1 MRDEKYRRA
10 TRRRVVVGESFVGI
24 ARRFVVRVDA
34 RRRDAKRRDTNRRV
48 AVADVFRRRRVR
60 DGDANGIARRRR
72 ARRRRRRAAHLNHQ
86 SFRVAVRV
94 TVPVRRLHRETRDG
108 DRHGGR
114 AFVLV
119 LVLVL
124 VDGFVLVDA
133 FSFFAVVERRRRSRR
148 LLQRAVSNLPERR
161 LRGFRL
167 FAPAQIVHERRRG
180 TRPTIIVVVVV
191 VVVARRALVVPSD
204 GRSAE
209 RLRQRRQPRDDGRIH
224 ARARRRRSRAN
235 GARLRR
241 RVGRERGGGGPL
253 ASHRRVDV
261 ELVDHDGSL
270 VVGRSVR
277 RLDDDA
283 SERRG
288 HLARDFFSPP
298 SKRLSRWWSR
308 LVRVVPVVVR
318 AVVFDDVANLDD
330 FGANRRRGSRR
341 VAVPVRAIGL
351 VGLRLVVGG
360 VQSRGDVDR
369 ADANAARDLL
379 ERARDEGGGL
389 GVGFEW
395 AFGCDVSVS
404 SSGGTRFAVGR
415 GGARAVGVGDED
427 DVDVAN
433 LHDARFDAESV
444 PRHGGAY
451 PSDATGGWE
460 RGGGRAEVLTK
471 ILAVED
477 GVAKLESAR
486 AQRDVQLLDVE
497 LVLERPAER
506 ALDDE
511 LKHPAKRPGVRLGEH
526 SLRTARRGD
535 AASSRAPRLG
545 DERGDGTR

>member
-1 MRDEKYRRA
+1 MTRNAGIRTVASPSRTCSVADAYATA
-10 TRRRVVVGESFVGI
+10 TRTESPDDV
-24 ARRFVVRVDA
+24 A
-34 RRRDAKRRDTNRRV
+34 RV
-48 AVADVFRRRRVR
+48 AGAD
-60 DGDANGIARRRR
+60 A
-72 ARRRRRRAAHLNHQ
+72 AAHLNHQ

-124 VDGFVLVDA
+124 VDGFVLVDP

-180 TRPTIIVVVVV
+180 TRPTIIIVVVV

-204 GRSAE
+204 GRRAV

-224 ARARRRRSRAN
+224 ARARAGDVPARTARVFGGASDANAAAEDHSRLTAASTSNSSIMTVRSSSDDPSAVSTTTPLSAAVISRETFSAL
-235 GARLRR
+235 LRN
-241 RVGRERGGGGPL
+241 VFPGGGP
-253 ASHRRVDV
+253 
-261 ELVDHDGSL
+261 GWF
-270 VVGRSVR
+270 GW
-277 RLDDDA
+277 
-283 SERRG
+283 
-288 HLARDFFSPP
+288 
-298 SKRLSRWWSR
+298 SRWWS
-308 LVRVVPVVVR
+308 VPSSSMTSR
-318 AVVFDDVANLDD
+318 TSMTLARIVAEGRD
-330 FGANRRRGSRR
+330 A

-460 RGGGRAEVLTK
+460 RGA
-471 ILAVED
+471 D
-477 GVAKLESAR
+477 
-486 AQRDVQLLDVE
+486 
-497 LVLERPAER
+497 
-506 ALDDE
+506 
-511 LKHPAKRPGVRLGEH
+511 
-526 SLRTARRGD
+526 
-535 AASSRAPRLG
+535 APRC
-545 DERGDGTR
+545 

>member
-1 MRDEKYRRA
+1 MKRDPRAVLRPPGGRPRGVDFFGRRGGDERAEPLRRVDVDAHGRGSDGRERRDGRRGTGFVRDEKYRRA

-124 VDGFVLVDA
+124 VLVDA

-191 VVVARRALVVPSD
+191 VARRALVVPSD
-204 GRSAE
+204 GRRAE
-209 RLRQRRQPRDDGRIH
+209 RLRQRRQPRDDRRVH
-224 ARARRRRSRAN
+224 ARARRRSSRAN

-253 ASHRRVDV
+253 ASHRCVDV
-261 ELVDHDGSL
+261 ELVD
-270 VVGRSVR
+270 
-277 RLDDDA
+277 
-283 SERRG
+283 
-288 HLARDFFSPP
+288 
-298 SKRLSRWWSR
+298 
-308 LVRVVPVVVR
+308 
-318 AVVFDDVANLDD
+318 
-330 FGANRRRGSRR
+330 
-341 VAVPVRAIGL
+341 
-351 VGLRLVVGG
+351 
-360 VQSRGDVDR
+360 
-369 ADANAARDLL
+369 
-379 ERARDEGGGL
+379 
-389 GVGFEW
+389 
-395 AFGCDVSVS
+395 
-404 SSGGTRFAVGR
+404 
-415 GGARAVGVGDED
+415 
-427 DVDVAN
+427 
-433 LHDARFDAESV
+433 
-444 PRHGGAY
+444 
-451 PSDATGGWE
+451 
-460 RGGGRAEVLTK
+460 
-471 ILAVED
+471 
-477 GVAKLESAR
+477 
-486 AQRDVQLLDVE
+486 
-497 LVLERPAER
+497 
-506 ALDDE
+506 
-511 LKHPAKRPGVRLGEH
+511 
-526 SLRTARRGD
+526 
-535 AASSRAPRLG
+535 
-545 DERGDGTR
+545 

>member
-34 RRRDAKRRDTNRRV
+34 RRRDAKRWDTNRRV

-124 VDGFVLVDA
+124 VLVDA

-191 VVVARRALVVPSD
+191 VVARRALVVPSD

-209 RLRQRRQPRDDGRIH
+209 RLRQRRQPRDDGRFH

-261 ELVDHDGSL
+261 EPVD
-270 VVGRSVR
+270 
-277 RLDDDA
+277 
-283 SERRG
+283 
-288 HLARDFFSPP
+288 
-298 SKRLSRWWSR
+298 
-308 LVRVVPVVVR
+308 
-318 AVVFDDVANLDD
+318 
-330 FGANRRRGSRR
+330 
-341 VAVPVRAIGL
+341 
-351 VGLRLVVGG
+351 
-360 VQSRGDVDR
+360 
-369 ADANAARDLL
+369 
-379 ERARDEGGGL
+379 
-389 GVGFEW
+389 
-395 AFGCDVSVS
+395 
-404 SSGGTRFAVGR
+404 
-415 GGARAVGVGDED
+415 
-427 DVDVAN
+427 
-433 LHDARFDAESV
+433 
-444 PRHGGAY
+444 
-451 PSDATGGWE
+451 
-460 RGGGRAEVLTK
+460 
-471 ILAVED
+471 
-477 GVAKLESAR
+477 
-486 AQRDVQLLDVE
+486 
-497 LVLERPAER
+497 
-506 ALDDE
+506 
-511 LKHPAKRPGVRLGEH
+511 
-526 SLRTARRGD
+526 
-535 AASSRAPRLG
+535 
-545 DERGDGTR
+545 